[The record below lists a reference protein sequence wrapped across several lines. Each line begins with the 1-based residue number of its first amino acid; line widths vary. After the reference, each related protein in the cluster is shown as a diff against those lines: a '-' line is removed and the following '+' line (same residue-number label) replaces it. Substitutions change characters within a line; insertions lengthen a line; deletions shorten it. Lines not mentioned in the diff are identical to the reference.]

1 MSDKTKLKFNPDSS
15 VDFDPTYYFSPSV
28 DGVYLINGNSKV
40 TFKNGQP
47 VNPPIPIPIDCIK
60 SASRIDNNG

>member
-1 MSDKTKLKFNPDSS
+1 MSDKLKFNPDTSGE
-15 VDFDPTYYFSPSV
+15 FDPTCYFSPV
-28 DGVYLINGNSKV
+28 FDGVYLINGDSKV

-47 VNPPIPIPIDCIK
+47 VSPSIPIPIDCIK